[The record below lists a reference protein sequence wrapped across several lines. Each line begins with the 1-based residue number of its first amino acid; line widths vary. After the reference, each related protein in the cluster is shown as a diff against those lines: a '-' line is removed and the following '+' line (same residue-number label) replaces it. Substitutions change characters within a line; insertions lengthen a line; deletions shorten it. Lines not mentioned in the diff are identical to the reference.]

1 MLIDFMNGFTPMGFL
16 MDSPPWVSF
25 VVPGFVFVVALVVI
39 MILGAVGGAP
49 LVLASAIPLMAAW
62 VLGTIIVLCAVFKHA
77 GVDSVPLLALLVM
90 LGFLSNSIVASVGV
104 GVIFGGL
111 VWLAERFGESEEP
124 VEAVEPERVK
134 TYPPY
139 EKTS

>member
-1 MLIDFMNGFTPMGFL
+1 MFIDFVNGFNPMGFL

-25 VVPGFVFVVALVVI
+25 VVPGLVFVVALVVI
-39 MILGAVGGAP
+39 VVLGAVVGAP
-49 LVLASAIPLMAAW
+49 LVLASVIPFMVAW
-62 VLGTIIVLCAVFKHA
+62 ILGTFVVLWMVFQHA
-77 GVDSVPLLALLVM
+77 GVDSVPLLALLMV

-104 GVIFGGL
+104 GVIFGFL
-111 VWLAERFGESEEP
+111 DWLAERFGESEEP
-124 VEAVEPERVK
+124 VEAVESGRVK